1 VIKMRVMLDTNVIIS
16 ALLFPSAKMNAMMQ
30 CVLMKHRLVLSS
42 YVVDELKRVVR
53 RKFPQKEAVIDKLL
67 TMLSF
72 EYAYTPEK
80 VEDGLFYIRD
90 IKDYPVLYTAI
101 LEDVDV
107 LVTGDRDFAD
117 IDIEKP
123 EIMTPAEFIEK
134 FLSVT

>member
-1 VIKMRVMLDTNVIIS
+1 MRVMLDTNVIIS

-107 LVTGDRDFAD
+107 LATGDRDFAD

>member
-1 VIKMRVMLDTNVIIS
+1 MRVTNVIIS

>member
-1 VIKMRVMLDTNVIIS
+1 MIKMRVMLDTNVIIS

-123 EIMTPAEFIEK
+123 EMMTPAEFIEK

>member
-1 VIKMRVMLDTNVIIS
+1 MYVYSMHN
-16 ALLFPSAKMNAMMQ
+16 
-30 CVLMKHRLVLSS
+30 LSP
-42 YVVDELKRVVR
+42 YPAR
-53 RKFPQKEAVIDKLL
+53 
-67 TMLSF
+67 
-72 EYAYTPEK
+72 Y
-80 VEDGLFYIRD
+80 GLFYIRD

-123 EIMTPAEFIEK
+123 EIMTPTEFIEK

>member
-1 VIKMRVMLDTNVIIS
+1 MRVMLDTNVIIS
-16 ALLFPSAKMNAMMQ
+16 ALLFPSAKMNAMME

-72 EYAYTPEK
+72 EYAYTPEEI
-80 VEDGLFYIRD
+80 EDGLFYIRD

-134 FLSVT
+134 FL

>member
-1 VIKMRVMLDTNVIIS
+1 MLDTNVIIS

>member
-1 VIKMRVMLDTNVIIS
+1 MRVMLDTNVIIS

-117 IDIEKP
+117 IGIEKP

>member
-1 VIKMRVMLDTNVIIS
+1 MRVMLDTNVIIS

-134 FLSVT
+134 YLSVT

>member
-1 VIKMRVMLDTNVIIS
+1 MLDTNVIIS

-42 YVVDELKRVVR
+42 YVVDEVKRVVR

>member
-1 VIKMRVMLDTNVIIS
+1 MRVMLDTNVIIS

-123 EIMTPAEFIEK
+123 EIMTPTEFIEK

>member
-1 VIKMRVMLDTNVIIS
+1 M
-16 ALLFPSAKMNAMMQ
+16 
-30 CVLMKHRLVLSS
+30 
-42 YVVDELKRVVR
+42 
-53 RKFPQKEAVIDKLL
+53 
-67 TMLSF
+67 
-72 EYAYTPEK
+72 
-80 VEDGLFYIRD
+80 
-90 IKDYPVLYTAI
+90 LYTAI

>member
-1 VIKMRVMLDTNVIIS
+1 MRVMLDTNVIIS

-53 RKFPQKEAVIDKLL
+53 RKVPQKEAVIDKLL

-123 EIMTPAEFIEK
+123 EIMTTTEFIEK

>member
-1 VIKMRVMLDTNVIIS
+1 MLDTNVIIS

-123 EIMTPAEFIEK
+123 EIMTPTEFIEK

>member
-1 VIKMRVMLDTNVIIS
+1 MRVMLDTNVIIS

>member
-1 VIKMRVMLDTNVIIS
+1 MRVMLDTNVIIS

-42 YVVDELKRVVR
+42 YVVDEVKRVVR

>member
-1 VIKMRVMLDTNVIIS
+1 MRVMLGTNVIIS

>member
-1 VIKMRVMLDTNVIIS
+1 MRVMLDTNVIIS
-16 ALLFPSAKMNAMMQ
+16 ALLFPSAKMNAMME

-72 EYAYTPEK
+72 EYAYTPEEI
-80 VEDGLFYIRD
+80 EDGLFYIRD

-134 FLSVT
+134 FLSLT

>member
-1 VIKMRVMLDTNVIIS
+1 MLDTNVIIS

-134 FLSVT
+134 FLSVTEC

>member
-1 VIKMRVMLDTNVIIS
+1 MRGMLDTNVIIS
-16 ALLFPSAKMNAMMQ
+16 ALLFPSAKMNAMME

-72 EYAYTPEK
+72 EYAYTPEEI
-80 VEDGLFYIRD
+80 EDGLFYIRD

-134 FLSVT
+134 FLSLT

>member
-1 VIKMRVMLDTNVIIS
+1 
-16 ALLFPSAKMNAMMQ
+16 MQ

-123 EIMTPAEFIEK
+123 EIMTPTEFIEK

>member
-1 VIKMRVMLDTNVIIS
+1 MRVMLDTNVIIS

-53 RKFPQKEAVIDKLL
+53 RKFPQKEAVVDKLL

>member
-1 VIKMRVMLDTNVIIS
+1 MRVMLDTNVIIS

-42 YVVDELKRVVR
+42 YVVDEVKRVVR

-134 FLSVT
+134 FLSLT

>member
-1 VIKMRVMLDTNVIIS
+1 MIKMRVMLDTNVIIS